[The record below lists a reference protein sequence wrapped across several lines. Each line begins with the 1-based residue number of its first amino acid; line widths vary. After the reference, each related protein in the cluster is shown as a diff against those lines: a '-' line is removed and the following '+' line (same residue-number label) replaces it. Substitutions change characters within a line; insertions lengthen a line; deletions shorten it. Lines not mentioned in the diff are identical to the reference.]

1 MWIQKDKY
9 KPKDDLFW
17 SRIGS
22 EIRGGGLQRNISGG
36 GEWEAVDGWGGGRQL
51 GH

>member
-1 MWIQKDKY
+1 MQKDID

-22 EIRGGGLQRNISGG
+22 EIGGGGLQRNISGG
-36 GEWEAVDGWGGGRQL
+36 GKGDRGWLCRGRELL
-51 GH
+51 G